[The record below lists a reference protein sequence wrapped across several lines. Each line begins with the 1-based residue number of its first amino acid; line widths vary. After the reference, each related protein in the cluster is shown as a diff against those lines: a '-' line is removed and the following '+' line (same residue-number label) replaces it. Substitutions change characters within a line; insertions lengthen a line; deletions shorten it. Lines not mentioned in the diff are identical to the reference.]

1 MVECFY
7 YRESSYLSTNHS
19 LSQSQKAS
27 DVMGTVSSSI
37 PQEAKD
43 FMQKTKEKVFDSDKL
58 RSFSVFFGF
67 GDTGPYSLIA
77 NPSKLCPRT
86 KDNIVFFYL
95 NYIVLTAFIFALSL
109 LAFLMSPKTMIILA
123 LIAVAWFIVLKATE
137 DGVKFLGMTI
147 TRKEASFVMMIIS
160 GIVAFY
166 SFQSVFWVT
175 LGTSSILSLFHALT
189 RDASQ
194 HLMAEKNK
202 SKPLEPD
209 VEFQ

>member
-1 MVECFY
+1 MTSGKNDMVEMA
-7 YRESSYLSTNHS
+7 STA
-19 LSQSQKAS
+19 QQAS
-27 DVMGTVSSSI
+27 DVVSTVSAAI
-37 PQEAKD
+37 PQNAKD
-43 FMQKTKEKVFDSDKL
+43 FMQKTKEQVFDSDKL

-77 NPSKLCPRT
+77 NPTTLLPRT

-95 NYIVLTAFIFALSL
+95 NYIVLIAVVFFFSL
-109 LAFLMSPKTMIILA
+109 LAFLMTPKTMIILA
-123 LIAVAWFIVLKATE
+123 IIAAAWFLVLKATE
-137 DGVKFLGMTI
+137 DGIKFLGMTI

-166 SFQSVFWVT
+166 SFQSVFWIT
-175 LGTSSILSLFHALT
+175 LGTSSFLSLAHSLT

-194 HLMAEKNK
+194 HQKAEKNK